1 MNERVPAIVEQP
13 ERLLVSVA
21 HASHQYRVIQGAIA
35 AWHHQYL
42 ARRGVRWCL
51 GRWIHA
57 TVNVRVQLVSRPG
70 KTVGQSDRQ
79 TVGLSDRLTGLMARA
94 QVTSSCIPNMPTMR
108 RPALIA
114 LLLAAA
120 CHRAVAPIDTAP
132 VAQQMS
138 EANVVAI
145 ILAANNTDLS
155 YARLA
160 TERST
165 NMAVRTF
172 AQRMTLDHTILNNRT
187 TEIAQR
193 SGITPEDN
201 ERSLEF
207 RDKSASRRDELRD
220 LQGAKFDSVYAANEI
235 VFHNEFLGLL
245 DKVLVPNAH
254 TLELREF
261 VRNLR
266 PAMSAHL
273 GHAEEMRASVA
284 RARGK

>member
-1 MNERVPAIVEQP
+1 
-13 ERLLVSVA
+13 
-21 HASHQYRVIQGAIA
+21 
-35 AWHHQYL
+35 
-42 ARRGVRWCL
+42 
-51 GRWIHA
+51 
-57 TVNVRVQLVSRPG
+57 
-70 KTVGQSDRQ
+70 
-79 TVGLSDRLTGLMARA
+79 
-94 QVTSSCIPNMPTMR
+94 MPTMR

-160 TERST
+160 TSRST
-165 NMAVRTF
+165 NMAVRTY
-172 AQRMTLDHTILNNRT
+172 AQRMTLDHTILNNRA

-193 SGITPEDN
+193 NGITPEDN
-201 ERSLEF
+201 ERSTEF
-207 RDKSASRRDELRD
+207 RDNSASRRDALRD
-220 LQGAKFDSVYAANEI
+220 LEGARFDSAYAANE
-235 VFHNEFLGLL
+235 VAFHNEFLGLL
-245 DKVLVPNAH
+245 DKTLVPNAH

-284 RARGK
+284 KRK